1 MSNVPLALSFYSVSV
16 AFHVIFA
23 LIGFGAAFCFPFIG
37 IAAKSSPQ
45 NVPFALNVILTVMTR
60 WVGPM
65 AVLVLVTGIY
75 QSVDGPYDFS
85 DTWLGLSFVLFIVY
99 MGVFGALMVPGTR
112 RARDLAVEASAEPG
126 PPPPELLSLLER
138 NSKLG
143 PFLGLL
149 LVVIVFL
156 MEAKPF

>member
-1 MSNVPLALSFYSVSV
+1 
-16 AFHVIFA
+16 
-23 LIGFGAAFCFPFIG
+23 
-37 IAAKSSPQ
+37 
-45 NVPFALNVILTVMTR
+45 
-60 WVGPM
+60 
-65 AVLVLVTGIY
+65 VLVTGIY